1 MRTLPRWR
9 RGFSLIEILVA
20 LVILGILGA
29 SMTKL
34 MLSQTRG
41 YQYDAGGRRARTTAR
56 SAMNIMTTDLRMT
69 QDNGGVSYVDATD
82 HRRVDVKVPVAFG
95 VVCKVSGSS
104 VYIALAPVDSF
115 QLATI
120 RYAGYAVR
128 NSSGT
133 YDYVTGDELR
143 SADASKCH
151 DASVAVYADTITMN
165 GRSGKIVEATGVAS
179 PPAGTARG
187 SMAFVWQTVGYFFA
201 SSQIYTGRWGLY
213 RAVTGAHTRD
223 TMELMSPF
231 SSNARFSYY
240 TNPAQT
246 NDAPRT
252 TAPADL
258 NTIRG
263 FQIFLPAEASDTVPG
278 RSGPQKTQ
286 LTTAVF
292 FKNTRIQ

>member
-1 MRTLPRWR
+1 MRTLSRSR
-9 RGFSLIEILVA
+9 RGFSLVEILVA
-20 LVILGILGA
+20 LVMLGIVGA

-41 YQYDAGGRRARTTAR
+41 YQYDAGGRRARTSAR

-69 QDNGGVSYVDATD
+69 QDNGGVGYVDATN

-104 VYIALAPVDSF
+104 IYIAIAPVDSF

-120 RYAGYAVR
+120 HYAGYAVR
-128 NSSGT
+128 NTSGV
-133 YDYVTGDELR
+133 YDYVVGDQLK

-151 DASVAVYADTITMN
+151 DASVAVYADTISMN
-165 GRSGKIVEATGVAS
+165 GRFGSIVEATSTSS
-179 PPAGTARG
+179 PPAGTGRG
-187 SMAFVWQTVGYFFA
+187 SIAFLYQTVGYFFDT
-201 SSQIYTGRWGLY
+201 SKIYPGRTGLY
-213 RAVTGAHTRD
+213 RAVNGAHTRD

-231 SSNARFSYY
+231 SSSARFSYY

-246 NDAPRT
+246 NDAART
-252 TAPADL
+252 TAPTDL

-278 RSGPQKTQ
+278 RNGPQKTQ
-286 LTTAVF
+286 LRTAVF